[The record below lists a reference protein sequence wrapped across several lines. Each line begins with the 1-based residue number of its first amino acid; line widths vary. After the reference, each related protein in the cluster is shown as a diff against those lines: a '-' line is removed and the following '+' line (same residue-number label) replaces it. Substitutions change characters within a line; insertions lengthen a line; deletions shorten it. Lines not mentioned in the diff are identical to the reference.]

1 LYTLQVLKLAAQV
14 VMLFGSWIMYL
25 ELNQNMTLNEI
36 IPTFIVTRWSRTD
49 VWDLYEQADSRFMVF
64 LFFFLWQTHF
74 ISCTHHIRW
83 IHVLISSNILIVAKF
98 L

>member
-1 LYTLQVLKLAAQV
+1 
-14 VMLFGSWIMYL
+14 MMFSWIMYL

-64 LFFFLWQTHF
+64 PFFFLWQTHF
-74 ISCTHHIRW
+74 IWLLRLFVHDE
-83 IHVLISSNILIVAKF
+83 VLYTPYSVDTRAN
-98 L
+98 